1 MKAFFRWL
9 AKVLGSALTVI
20 LVIVLFPHVSK
31 IAARLLPDE
40 SGAAIKASAILSSK
54 FENSARLETFK
65 VEEDGVLNYDIQ
77 AALIGSV
84 ANINVSYDYAAS
96 FGIDLSKVTMVPSGN
111 VITFTLPKA
120 ELIQDSLTPKEIY
133 RDDYWF
139 PGFSDEDYENLLQ
152 EERLARRDVYLNG
165 AQQEN
170 LWNATVAA
178 FEQTISAWLQSLNA
192 SLSFN
197 YIQAEEVPAD

>member
-54 FENSARLETFK
+54 LENSARLETFK
-65 VEEDGVLNYDIQ
+65 VDEDGVLNYDIQ

-165 AQQEN
+165 EQQEN
-170 LWNATVAA
+170 LWNATVVA

>member
-9 AKVLGSALTVI
+9 AKVLGSALTIV

-31 IAARLLPDE
+31 IAANLLPDE
-40 SGAAIKASAILSSK
+40 SGAAIKASAILTSK
-54 FENSARLETFK
+54 LENSTRLETLK
-65 VEEDGVLNYDIQ
+65 VEEEGVLNYDIQ

-84 ANINVSYDYAAS
+84 ANINVSYNYDAS

-111 VITFTLPKA
+111 VITFTLPQA
-120 ELIQDSLTPKEIY
+120 ELLQDSLTPKEVY

-139 PGFSDEDYENLLQ
+139 PGFSDAEYEKLLQ
-152 EERLARRDVYLNG
+152 EERLARREVYLNG
-165 AQQEN
+165 EQKDN

-178 FEQTISAWLQSLNA
+178 FEQTISAWLQSVNA
-192 SLSFN
+192 GLSFN
-197 YIQAEEVPAD
+197 YIQAAEMPAD

>member
-9 AKVLGSALTVI
+9 AKVLGSALTII

-31 IAARLLPDE
+31 IAANLLPDE

-54 FENSARLETFK
+54 LENSARLETLK
-65 VEEDGVLNYDIQ
+65 VEEEGVLNYNIQ

-84 ANINVSYDYAAS
+84 ANINVSYSYDAS

-111 VITFTLPKA
+111 MITFALPPA
-120 ELIQDSLTPKEIY
+120 ELLQDSLTPKEVY
-133 RDDYWF
+133 RNDYWF
-139 PGFSDEDYENLLQ
+139 PGFSDEDYEKLLQ
-152 EERLARRDVYLNG
+152 EERLARRDIYLNG
-165 AQQEN
+165 EQKEH

-178 FEQTISAWLQSLNA
+178 FEQTISAWLQSVNA

-197 YIQAEEVPAD
+197 YIQAEEMPAD

>member
-9 AKVLGSALTVI
+9 AKVLGSALTII

-31 IAARLLPDE
+31 IAANLLPDE

-54 FENSARLETFK
+54 LENSARLETLK
-65 VEEDGVLNYDIQ
+65 VEEVGVLNYDIQ

-84 ANINVSYDYAAS
+84 ANINVSYSYDAS

-111 VITFTLPKA
+111 MITFTLPPA
-120 ELIQDSLTPKEIY
+120 ELLQDSLTPKEVY
-133 RDDYWF
+133 RNDYWF
-139 PGFSDEDYENLLQ
+139 PGFSDEDYEKLLQ
-152 EERLARRDVYLNG
+152 EERLARREVYLNG
-165 AQQEN
+165 EQKEH

-178 FEQTISAWLQSLNA
+178 FEQTISAWLQSVNA
-192 SLSFN
+192 GLSFN
-197 YIQAEEVPAD
+197 YIQAEEMPAD

>member
-54 FENSARLETFK
+54 LENSARLETFK

-96 FGIDLSKVTMVPSGN
+96 FGIDLSKVIMVPSGN

-165 AQQEN
+165 EQQEN

>member
-1 MKAFFRWL
+1 MKACFRWL
-9 AKVLGSALTVI
+9 AKVLGSALTII

-31 IAARLLPDE
+31 IAANLLPDE

-54 FENSARLETFK
+54 LENCARLETLK
-65 VEEDGVLNYDIQ
+65 VEDVGVLNYDIQ

-84 ANINVSYDYAAS
+84 ANINVSYNYDAS

-111 VITFTLPKA
+111 MITFTLPPA
-120 ELIQDSLTPKEIY
+120 ELLQDSLTPKEVY
-133 RDDYWF
+133 RNDYWF
-139 PGFSDEDYENLLQ
+139 PGFSDEDYEKLLQ
-152 EERLARRDVYLNG
+152 EERLARREVYLNG
-165 AQQEN
+165 EQKEK

-178 FEQTISAWLQSLNA
+178 FEQTISAWLQSVNA

-197 YIQAEEVPAD
+197 YIQAEEMPAD